1 MSSAVS
7 ATPRQVVEPL
17 LKRCRMTETQ
27 EAEFWRRFS
36 KAMYLELTVYREL
49 LEGEK
54 S

>member
-1 MSSAVS
+1 MT
-7 ATPRQVVEPL
+7 ATPREVVEPL
-17 LKRCRMTETQ
+17 VKRCRMTKAQ

-49 LEGEK
+49 LESGK